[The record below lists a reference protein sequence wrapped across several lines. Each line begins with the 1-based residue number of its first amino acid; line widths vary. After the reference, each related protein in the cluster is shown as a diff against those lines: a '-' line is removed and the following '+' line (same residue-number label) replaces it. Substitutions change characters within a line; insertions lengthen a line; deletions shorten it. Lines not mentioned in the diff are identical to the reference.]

1 MLPWKCLSFSTKF
14 LCVKIAAMTKKKG
27 EKSEILQVNDRTR
40 TKRVFFGGAVS
51 NGSFLMFIFFGAFS
65 KKQKTTLFVRIN
77 AAMWVVSIQSSILI
91 PTLQFLASHKNG
103 LELASGM

>member
-1 MLPWKCLSFSTKF
+1 
-14 LCVKIAAMTKKKG
+14 MTKKKG

-40 TKRVFFGGAVS
+40 TKRVFFWGRCEQWIISHVY
-51 NGSFLMFIFFGAFS
+51 FLGAFS

-91 PTLQFLASHKNG
+91 LV
-103 LELASGM
+103 SGHTQK